1 MYKYVSSLL
10 LLVWSM
16 AVTASNNDLW
26 SQAATA
32 LRIGATSKASYGPP
46 CQPGDPRSSLQT
58 YREVCPKVSSIP
70 DAIIDA
76 ASVPYLKRYLTEADA
91 KEALEF
97 WSSPSGKE
105 LLEKI
110 LREIETGVFNQLSP
124 DDLAL
129 LEQVDNSN
137 FGRALNKM
145 LTDREWTFALIR
157 VIHAYEP

>member
-1 MYKYVSSLL
+1 
-10 LLVWSM
+10 M

-91 KEALEF
+91 KTV
-97 WSSPSGKE
+97 SS
-105 LLEKI
+105 LAF
-110 LREIETGVFNQLSP
+110 GV
-124 DDLAL
+124 D
-129 LEQVDNSN
+129 
-137 FGRALNKM
+137 M
-145 LTDREWTFALIR
+145 FALAKETRQICLR
-157 VIHAYEP
+157 